1 MNIEYLLVVKHVWK
15 KNKMNIIIELFACYL
30 IRMFDDWL
38 DFSPNLQHHSSFFT
52 NNIHDGRRGIWP
64 CLIRS
69 LYHQLTNIYLLFLL
83 NSSPVSNRTTFIW
96 MEFPRYWMGILL
108 SDDEINLLIYFSI
121 ETKQHIWLIDT
132 DECIR
137 CLKRLLQ
144 KVFFFSIRSSN
155 ILSFLTNWS
164 I

>member
-1 MNIEYLLVVKHVWK
+1 MSERKTKWISSSNYLPVILSECLMTDSIFRLTFNIIRHSLPITYTTEEEEYGHVWFV
-15 KNKMNIIIELFACYL
+15 LSTTSW
-30 IRMFDDWL
+30 R
-38 DFSPNLQHHSSFFT
+38 
-52 NNIHDGRRGIWP
+52 
-64 CLIRS
+64 
-69 LYHQLTNIYLLFLL
+69 IYLLFLL